1 MSDQVITPSFYRA
14 LTSTRGVHNLI
25 AGTLLGSTLWHGFI
39 GGIVAYRTLP
49 RQQFGNL
56 QSKLFPHYF
65 RLQSLG
71 SLALLGLYHRA
82 GKLVRSDR
90 NVIVLSVMAVTSSLN
105 WLIVGPWTTAVM
117 KKRHR
122 RERIEGKD
130 YSAADV
136 SSEMKALN
144 SKFGALHSVSSIL
157 NLGFLG
163 AVVLATATSGTYGVG
178 L

>member
-14 LTSTRGVHNLI
+14 LTSTRGLHNLI

-39 GGIVAYRTLP
+39 GGLVSYKTLP

-71 SLALLGLYHRA
+71 SLALIGLYHRA
-82 GKLVRSDR
+82 GKLVKSDR
-90 NVIVLSVMAVTSSLN
+90 NVIVLAVMAATSSLN
-105 WLIVGPWTTAVM
+105 WIIIGPWTTAVM

-130 YSAADV
+130 YNADGV

-157 NLGFLG
+157 NLAFLG
-163 AVVLATATSGTYGVG
+163 GVILATATSGAYGVG

>member
-1 MSDQVITPSFYRA
+1 MSDQVVTPSFYRA
-14 LTSTRGVHNLI
+14 VTSTRGVHNLI

-39 GGIVAYRTLP
+39 GGIVSYRTLP
-49 RQQFGNL
+49 RQQFGLL

-71 SLALLGLYHRA
+71 SFALLGLYHRA

-90 NVIVLSVMAVTSSLN
+90 NMWVLSAMAVTSSLN
-105 WLIVGPWTTAVM
+105 WLIIGPWTTAVM

-130 YSAADV
+130 YNSSDV
-136 SSEMKALN
+136 STEMKALN
-144 SKFGALHSVSSIL
+144 SKFGVLHSVSSVL

-163 AVVLATATSGTYGVG
+163 AVILATATSGAYGIG

>member
-1 MSDQVITPSFYRA
+1 MSDAVVTPSFYHA

-39 GGIVAYRTLP
+39 GGIVSYRTLP

-90 NVIVLSVMAVTSSLN
+90 NMWVLSVMAVTSSLN
-105 WLIVGPWTTAVM
+105 WLFIGPWTTAVM
-117 KKRHR
+117 RRRHR

-130 YSAADV
+130 YNAENV

-144 SKFGALHSVSSIL
+144 TKFGALHSVSSVL

-163 AVVLATATSGTYGVG
+163 AVVLATATSGAYGIG

>member
-1 MSDQVITPSFYRA
+1 MDSSVVSYVLTVLDREKTSSNSSPPAFCRTFDQQVSYK
-14 LTSTRGVHNLI
+14 
-25 AGTLLGSTLWHGFI
+25 
-39 GGIVAYRTLP
+39 TLP

-82 GKLVRSDR
+82 GKLVNYRTDR
-90 NVIVLSVMAVTSSLN
+90 NLIVLSVMAVTSSLN

-130 YSAADV
+130 YNAADV
-136 SSEMKALN
+136 SFLFRLCE
-144 SKFGALHSVSSIL
+144 
-157 NLGFLG
+157 NLLG
-163 AVVLATATSGTYGVG
+163 LFQVLPRK
-178 L
+178 

>member
-1 MSDQVITPSFYRA
+1 MQVSYK
-14 LTSTRGVHNLI
+14 
-25 AGTLLGSTLWHGFI
+25 
-39 GGIVAYRTLP
+39 TLP

-71 SLALLGLYHRA
+71 SLALIGLYHRA

-90 NVIVLSVMAVTSSLN
+90 NVVVLAVMAATSSLN
-105 WLIVGPWTTAVM
+105 WIIIGPWTTGALGCFTLPLLLSDADSKDFERAAVM

-130 YSAADV
+130 YNADGV
-136 SSEMKALN
+136 SSASL
-144 SKFGALHSVSSIL
+144 SSL
-157 NLGFLG
+157 LFACSLM
-163 AVVLATATSGTYGVG
+163 LLPPSTYEC
-178 L
+178 

>member
-1 MSDQVITPSFYRA
+1 MSDQIVNPSFYRA
-14 LTSTRGVHNLI
+14 LTSTRGVHNVI

-39 GGIVAYRTLP
+39 GGLVSYRTLP

-65 RLQSLG
+65 RLQSIG

-82 GKLVRSDR
+82 GKLIKSDR
-90 NVIVLSVMAVTSSLN
+90 NMWVLSVMAVTSSLN
-105 WLIVGPWTTAVM
+105 WIIVGPWATAVM

-130 YSAADV
+130 YNAADV
-136 SSEMKALN
+136 SPEMKSLN
-144 SKFGALHSVSSIL
+144 SKFGVLHSISSLL

-163 AVVLATATSGTYGVG
+163 AVILTTATSGAYGVG